1 MRCLSTD
8 HVLVS
13 KALAILTPCHIVG
26 IPVSSP
32 SATQGQEINGLPGRR
47 EEDVERAVRLFMAE
61 EALSRDDALRRIVRD
76 WLAGHGYLDATEP
89 GLDEPHANQNGEEP
103 LGGAYAAF
111 A

>member
-1 MRCLSTD
+1 
-8 HVLVS
+8 
-13 KALAILTPCHIVG
+13 
-26 IPVSSP
+26 
-32 SATQGQEINGLPGRR
+32 
-47 EEDVERAVRLFMAE
+47 MAE